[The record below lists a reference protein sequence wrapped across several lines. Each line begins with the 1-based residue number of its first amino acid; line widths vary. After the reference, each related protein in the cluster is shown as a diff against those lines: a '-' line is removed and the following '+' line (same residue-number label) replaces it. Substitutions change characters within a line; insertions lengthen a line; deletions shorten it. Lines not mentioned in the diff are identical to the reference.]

1 MASYDSYL
9 KTYTDFYKKKW
20 DEDLSKSKQM
30 YDEQKRSIASNYDL
44 QKNEVVNGYEDAYRQ
59 NAVQQEINKR
69 QVAENMAN
77 LGLTDSGL
85 NRTQMTATQLSYG
98 NNKAKLD
105 QNRQLSIDKL
115 NREMASMLSSVDIN
129 ASNAGASINANYQK
143 MIADAANDAYNT
155 DVAAETA
162 RQKALLD
169 AQTARIK
176 AASSSKSSGSGSSKT
191 IKYKG
196 FDTAKHLDEAIEAI
210 DEGDMDTF
218 YKLIDYY
225 YTPTND
231 TDTFWNGKVDEV
243 VNRYTKAAK
252 TVQGIAKGVAGVGS
266 LVGKSAASLYR
277 TITKK

>member
-9 KTYTDFYKKKW
+9 KTYTDYYKKKW
-20 DEDLSKSKQM
+20 DEDIAKSNKM
-30 YDEQKRSIASNYDL
+30 YEQQKADIKNNYAG
-44 QKNEVVNGYEDAYRQ
+44 QISEVSAGYDDAYRQ
-59 NAVQQEINKR
+59 NAVQQEVNKR
-69 QVAENMAN
+69 QIEENMAN

-85 NRTQMTATQLSYG
+85 NRTQETATQLSYA

-143 MIADAANDAYNT
+143 MIADAANDAYKT

-176 AASSSKSSGSGSSKT
+176 AASSSSSKSSGGGSTKT
-191 IKYKG
+191 IKNKG
-196 FDTAKHLDEAIEAI
+196 FDTAAHMEAAVEALKN
-210 DEGDMDTF
+210 GDFEEYDR
-218 YKLIDYY
+218 LIKYY
-225 YTPTND
+225 YTQND
-231 TDTFWNGKVDEV
+231 ETDAFWNDEAE
-243 VNRYTKAAK
+243 RMTSIYAPIRKGTDAIKS
-252 TVQGIAKGVAGVGS
+252 GI
-266 LVGKSAASLYR
+266 KSASTNLMSKLSKSLR
-277 TITKK
+277 LK